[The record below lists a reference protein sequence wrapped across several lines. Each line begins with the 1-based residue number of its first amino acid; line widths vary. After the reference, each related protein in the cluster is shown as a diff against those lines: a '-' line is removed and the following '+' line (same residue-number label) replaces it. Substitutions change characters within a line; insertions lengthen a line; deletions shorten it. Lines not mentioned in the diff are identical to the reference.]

1 MKRVFV
7 SDCEGP
13 IAKNDIA
20 FELATHFVPE
30 GDRVFDIIRK
40 YDYAHANFPKRRD
53 YTAGN
58 ASKLVLPFLLAFDAD
73 NKTVEE
79 FSAVNLVLLK
89 GSTETMNY
97 VHKISEAFIVS
108 TSYEHYVRALCRE
121 VGFPLENTYSTE
133 VNLDEFELTTKE
145 KSKLKS
151 LAWEI
156 GGMPSIN
163 IPSYAKSLR
172 DLSSRDQATISRLDK
187 IFWKEITGTR
197 CRRVFSDVNIVGA
210 AEKANAVQDVAENL
224 SSPLKDLMYVGDDAT
239 DVEAMKFVRGGGG
252 LTVSINGDRGA
263 VRNAEL
269 AVLSDNSAPISV
281 LADVFLRLGR
291 AEVTSVA
298 TNFDRDSL
306 WRSLADPVL
315 LDRLFEL
322 HPANWPKVYFLS
334 EWNVESVANESEQ
347 FRKTVLG
354 EPITK
359 ARTRRSPRAASVST
373 KK

>member
-20 FELATHFVPE
+20 FDLTAHFVPE

-40 YDYAHANFPKRRD
+40 YDYVHANFPKRRD
-53 YTAGN
+53 YNVGN
-58 ASKLVLPFLLAFDAD
+58 TSKLVLPFLLAFDAD
-73 NKTVEE
+73 NKAVEE
-79 FSAVNLVLLK
+79 FSAANLVLLK
-89 GSTETMNY
+89 GSKATMNY
-97 VHKISEAFIVS
+97 VPKISEAFIVS
-108 TSYEHYVRALCRE
+108 ASYEHYVRALCRE

-133 VNLDEFELTTKE
+133 VNLDEYELSTKD

-156 GGMPSIN
+156 GGMPSIT
-163 IPSYAKSLR
+163 IPSFAKALR

-197 CRRVFSDVNIVGA
+197 CKRIFSDVNIAGE
-210 AEKANAVQDVAENL
+210 AEKVNAVREVAETL
-224 SSPLKDLMYVGDDAT
+224 PSPLNDVMYVGDDRT
-239 DVEAMKFVRGGGG
+239 DVEAMNLVRNGGG
-252 LTVSINGDRGA
+252 LTVSINGDGAA

-269 AVLSDNSAPISV
+269 SVLSDNSAPISV

-291 AEVTSVA
+291 DEVTSVA

-306 WRSLADPVL
+306 WRSRADPIL

-322 HPANWPKVYFLS
+322 RPANWPKIYFVT
-334 EWNVESVANESEQ
+334 EWNMESVANESEQ

-354 EPITK
+354 EPIAK
-359 ARTRRSPRAASVST
+359 RG
-373 KK
+373 